1 MSGDEKLVTGQPSSN
16 QRALS
21 TVTGG
26 LGSPVYTRRSALKYT
41 AAATTLGF
49 STVGCV
55 ATDSA
60 MPVSSA
66 TFEEMSGDPGPVD
79 VRYAPQFYLG
89 NPEADVRVEV
99 VWSMQCQY
107 TRSLY
112 KGGLGD
118 LVEKVRDRNDALIVF
133 HHLSRIK
140 EEVPYS
146 EVLLSLEPVYYG
158 PASIVGLQYFSDK
171 DYNPTIQQF
180 TSFIKKMDIPKD
192 PKFDVEAARAS
203 TSLMNVYLLKK
214 EKVTKTPSLFSNGKW
229 EVGSTPVALK
239 RILEEVGY
247 ES

>member
-1 MSGDEKLVTGQPSSN
+1 MELNCSGYCECREMKSLLPGNPRPTSGLYQP
-16 QRALS
+16 
-21 TVTGG
+21 VTGG

-118 LVEKVRDRNDALIVF
+118 LVEKVSNRNDALIVF

-140 EEVPYS
+140 EEVSYS

-158 PASIVGLQYFSDK
+158 PASIVGLQFFSDK
-171 DYNPTIQQF
+171 GTTPLY
-180 TSFIKKMDIPKD
+180 S
-192 PKFDVEAARAS
+192 
-203 TSLMNVYLLKK
+203 SL
-214 EKVTKTPSLFSNGKW
+214 PHSLRKW
-229 EVGSTPVALK
+229 IYR
-239 RILEEVGY
+239 RIRN
-247 ES
+247 SM